1 VLHDFHPG
9 IKELVLVPSSGGVFE
24 VSLGDELLFSK
35 RQEGRFPEPEEILR
49 ALETRG
55 VKKVPPKQE

>member
-1 VLHDFHPG
+1 MLHDFHPG

-49 ALETRG
+49 VLETRG